1 MATYRPMERFQL
13 HQQINHDST
22 EKFEMAYKTKKMFV
36 YSRKIS
42 GFSEQWHAPVYNDG
56 VHVQDQ
62 ATYKLTS
69 SRGSYITELT
79 TSLLSVTKDSSMECL
94 LAISVGSHRAHGADA
109 PMPTTNDPKTRSAD
123 DSADSNH
130 PQRNR
135 FIKHRIRQVFKL
147 CKIAQQYFMYQLAS
161 A

>member
-1 MATYRPMERFQL
+1 
-13 HQQINHDST
+13 
-22 EKFEMAYKTKKMFV
+22 MAYKTKKMFV

-56 VHVQDQ
+56 RCVQDQ
-62 ATYKLTS
+62 ATYKLAS

-79 TSLLSVTKDSSMECL
+79 TALLSVTKDPRMECL

-109 PMPTTNDPKTRSAD
+109 LAPTTNDTKTQSAD

-130 PQRNR
+130 PQCNR
-135 FIKHRIRQVFKL
+135 FIKHWIRQVLKL
-147 CKIAQQYFMYQLAS
+147 CKIAQYYSSTLFHVSAS
-161 A
+161 FSILL